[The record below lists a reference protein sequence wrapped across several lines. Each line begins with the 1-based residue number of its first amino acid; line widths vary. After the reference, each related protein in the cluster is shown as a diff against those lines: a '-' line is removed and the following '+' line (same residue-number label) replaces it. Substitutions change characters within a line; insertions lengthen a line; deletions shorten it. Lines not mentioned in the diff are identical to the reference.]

1 MFPENITKLLGQAG
15 TEINALTV
23 FAYISNLKFFA
34 EVFTPIKHLIPH
46 QITPQLINTPYSFQ
60 ILEEYY

>member
-23 FAYISNLKFFA
+23 FAYISNLKFFT
-34 EVFTPIKHLIPH
+34 EVFTPIKHLTIPH
-46 QITPQLINTPYSFQ
+46 QITPQLMNTPYSFQ
-60 ILEEYY
+60 ILE